1 MEDVPAPPPATS
13 RRREALSAAGWSRF
27 PARFFRDKHLRR
39 VQTIVGICVGI
50 ASMAGG
56 LYSLIRTPTPANEG
70 ELLAIIQDAD
80 GRQAVP
86 DAAIEV
92 LSDENA
98 LVASLSPDS
107 SGRVRQ
113 SLKEG
118 VYVVRV
124 SHPSYAAESRKIEV
138 QAKRIVRL
146 TLSLREGSSVPLD
159 RAKGALGAARSMW
172 EKLGFKRNRPAE

>member
-56 LYSLIRTPTPANEG
+56 LYSLIRTPTPSDEG
-70 ELLAIIQDAD
+70 ELVAIIQDAAEQ
-80 GRQAVP
+80 RAIP

-92 LSDENA
+92 LSDGNA
-98 LVASLSPDS
+98 LVSSLSPDS
-107 SGRVRQ
+107 SGHVRQ
-113 SLKEG
+113 PLKEG
-118 VYVVRV
+118 VYVVRAG
-124 SHPSYAAESRKIEV
+124 HPSYAAESRRIEV
-138 QAKRIVRL
+138 QAKRTVRL
-146 TLSLREGSSVPLD
+146 TLNLRAGSSVPLD
-159 RAKGALGAARSMW
+159 RAKGAIGAARSMW
-172 EKLGFKRNRPAE
+172 DKLGLKRNRPAE